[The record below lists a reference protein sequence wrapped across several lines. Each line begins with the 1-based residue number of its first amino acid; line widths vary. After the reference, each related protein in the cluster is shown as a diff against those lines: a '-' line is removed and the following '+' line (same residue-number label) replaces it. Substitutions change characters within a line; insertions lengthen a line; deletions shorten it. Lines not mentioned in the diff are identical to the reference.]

1 MIVVIDTNC
10 LLNIL
15 SLRHPHGVILDAWM
29 DGRYDWA
36 ISNEVLSEYEEITRP
51 RIGERR
57 WNDFLTLLNSG
68 AEVNGNL
75 IRQQPDFRFQVI
87 KSDLDDN
94 KFIDCAITANA
105 QWIITHDR
113 HFDVLAA
120 TTYRPRPIR
129 PDKFMEMMNF

>member
-1 MIVVIDTNC
+1 M
-10 LLNIL
+10 
-15 SLRHPHGVILDAWM
+15 
-29 DGRYDWA
+29 
-36 ISNEVLSEYEEITRP
+36 
-51 RIGERR
+51 
-57 WNDFLTLLNSG
+57 
-68 AEVNGNL
+68 NGNL

-129 PDKFMEMMNF
+129 PDEFIEMMNL